1 MPYLRKRIFLSVDTA
16 IEKHIIVYVRGNMFI
31 QVNFISGVM
40 LGVEFLWDEK
50 VLVLDLL
57 IARFYI
63 GSLPNE

>member
-1 MPYLRKRIFLSVDTA
+1 
-16 IEKHIIVYVRGNMFI
+16 MFI

-63 GSLPNE
+63 GSLPNEQ